1 MHEVF
6 RSVAPEIQ
14 AEIGALISNLQALGW
29 TVTDSRYE
37 ARSFGDWYVDLEG
50 RSPAIRLVKDR
61 SQCMVREVPIEIL
74 KMAGLWRVFN
84 DVEEFKA
91 AVFRWAETLNGE
103 GDNTSGHN

>member
-1 MHEVF
+1 
-6 RSVAPEIQ
+6 
-14 AEIGALISNLQALGW
+14 
-29 TVTDSRYE
+29 
-37 ARSFGDWYVDLEG
+37 
-50 RSPAIRLVKDR
+50 
-61 SQCMVREVPIEIL
+61 MVREVPIEIL